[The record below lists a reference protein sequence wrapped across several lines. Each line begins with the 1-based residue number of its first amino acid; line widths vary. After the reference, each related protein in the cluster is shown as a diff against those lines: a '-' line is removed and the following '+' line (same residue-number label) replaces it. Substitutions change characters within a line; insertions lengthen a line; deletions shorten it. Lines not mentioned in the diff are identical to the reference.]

1 MKKFFLLPPTLD
13 KGNKISYNR
22 GMEKNNIIKSIRGF
36 EPEGDLQKWLG
47 LYPDYKE
54 QIKAIREAA
63 GMTQEQLAHKV
74 DRTPRSIRTIEN
86 GEAYPRIT
94 TLQRIA
100 DALDAELHLFLVP
113 KDDFSPLTKE
123 TDPEEE
129 IKFPVTDK
137 GDITIGETD

>member
-1 MKKFFLLPPTLD
+1 
-13 KGNKISYNR
+13 
-22 GMEKNNIIKSIRGF
+22 MEKNNIIKSLRGF
-36 EPEGDLQKWLG
+36 EPEGDLKKWLG

-63 GMTQEQLAHKV
+63 GMTQEQLASKV

-94 TLQRIA
+94 TLQKIA

-123 TDPEEE
+123 IDTQEE
-129 IKFPVTDK
+129 IEFPLTDRD
-137 GDITIGETD
+137 DITIGETD